1 LGLEYRFLRIDPRF
15 DHPYCRE
22 WSTIRALKRRLT
34 IEFNSTRLCTSSM
47 KRFWQILALLMLA
60 LMVPASMC
68 CYGAEGCAVEVC
80 CSECQGGHEGDQH
93 HAPVSCPSDTISHS
107 QVPAPITMPEMQM
120 VELTELIQLMI
131 RLQGE
136 LASGTESA
144 GLPMTTAPPEL
155 RATWHFTQRTA
166 LPVRAPSIQA

>member
-1 LGLEYRFLRIDPRF
+1 
-15 DHPYCRE
+15 
-22 WSTIRALKRRLT
+22 
-34 IEFNSTRLCTSSM
+34 M
-47 KRFWQILALLMLA
+47 KRFWQILALLLLA

-68 CYGAEGCAVEVC
+68 CYGAEGCASEVC
-80 CSECQGGHEGDQH
+80 CFVPDHDQHHGDEH

-107 QVPAPITMPEMQM
+107 QVPAPVTMPEMQM
-120 VELTELIQLMI
+120 VELAELIQAMI
-131 RLQGE
+131 RLQDE
-136 LASGTESA
+136 LATATESS